1 MNDTPPIMSERT
13 VYIADIRRIRIR
25 RFKAGS
31 MFKLMLIAVG
41 TMWIPLFVI
50 FGIAALF
57 GAETVHFSNEP
68 VTGIKGLIAAL
79 IMAPFFVGML
89 TLFVWAGAYI
99 GVRIWG
105 HFRPIELEYVPPD
118 Q

>member
-1 MNDTPPIMSERT
+1 MDDTPPIMQDRP
-13 VYIADIRRIRIR
+13 VYLADIRRIRIR
-25 RFKAGS
+25 RFKSGS

-41 TMWIPLFVI
+41 TMWTPLFVV

-68 VTGIKGLIAAL
+68 VTGIKGLLGAL

-89 TLFVWAGAYI
+89 TLFAWAAAYI

-105 HFRPIELEYVPPD
+105 RFSPIELEYVPAD
-118 Q
+118 R